1 MEKGDFFLKIKKL
14 LSIILSITIII
25 STVTIGCYVYADDIE
40 TDNIEN
46 FVDEVTEIISTYD
59 ADKEFVVSPEEPE
72 IVKQNDDPTV
82 WEPTIFEENEEREIF
97 LEPNFQSC
105 RLIVKQSKRFDDK
118 NAAAVADGFG
128 DYHIVQFENEK
139 DTEEAYYKYL
149 EDKDVSSVSVD
160 EAVNIVFDDY
170 DYDDETPEIF
180 EKDLTDNL
188 YRDAIG
194 ISDYFKYCADSLDT
208 DTIVNVAVIDTGV
221 DLNNKYL
228 KDRLIETGYSG
239 FPDEDTEQDSKDGHG
254 TMVSSV
260 IAANTPDN
268 VKISNYKI
276 IQGNTVPT
284 ILYICATF
292 LKAYSDGCNIINC
305 SFDLIKESKEY
316 VDILNSTLKELYDND
331 CFICSAAGNNGWFL
345 DLANLWPIESS
356 DYTFAVGASNQYN
369 VPASFTNYGENVEL
383 LAPGV
388 DIPVAT
394 LNNEYTLDSGTSFSA
409 PIITAL
415 YALLE
420 LSYPDTT
427 MAEKERMLKGST
439 TKVDTPYCTGYFGTG
454 IIDVKKLF
462 DIYNISAPEI
472 NIISSNDILGTN
484 KYLGDVTVELTD
496 NDNCDIYYTLD
507 DTYPSLTNG
516 IKYNEPFVLPEDD
529 YYDLRAVAID
539 KNGFRS
545 EYIYKEIHCAKLETD
560 DMFTIDGDGIITSY
574 TGHLNYIKIPETING
589 IEVKDIGQ
597 YVFSDADFIGVVLP
611 TTITNLGGSFNRHI
625 PNRFDGYESYAF
637 YSNKVVEYITG
648 LSLITINDYAFYNT
662 ESLYEVEFP
671 KLENLGRHV
680 FHFSEISGLTLPNL
694 KTCAE
699 YSLEHALLLREFIA
713 PNLKEVK
720 INAFREL
727 GSLTLFYAPDFIC
740 GFSLYSERGDGE
752 ELFNY
757 CERLSNNKL
766 VLNNVTSLKSIT
778 KGINAD
784 PLFYDCGLKRL
795 ELSSI
800 QYIDSLPA
808 NYHITTSYSSRHIYS
823 TMFGTTDISVV
834 LPSTLNYCINPY
846 EHYSVDE
853 YTHYIVYGSSENS
866 YLQEWAKEVGAD
878 FIELNEKTAIVE
890 DVYPIYDRFSK
901 EQLYFDCYGFNKQY
915 QWYGSY
921 RNDTKNGI
929 ALDGATDEEFSP
941 EDYPYYPYYYCVMT
955 STDKDRNGDVVE
967 KLDVY
972 STVCENLLYNYP
984 SADYTEYDKAVE
996 KAKSLDKSLYKDFS
1010 KVEKAL
1016 AVDVSGKT
1024 AKEQDIVDAQTKA
1037 ILDAIANLEL
1047 IENTTAPSK
1056 PSTKPSEP
1064 STKPT
1069 EPSTTKPSESSSSTT
1084 KPSTATEQ
1092 TVSEKETTK
1101 AVKHNTSKT
1110 SPNTGADNNSIPL
1123 TIGFALVFI
1132 VFISA
1137 IGSEQKRRKN

>member
-1 MEKGDFFLKIKKL
+1 
-14 LSIILSITIII
+14 
-25 STVTIGCYVYADDIE
+25 
-40 TDNIEN
+40 
-46 FVDEVTEIISTYD
+46 
-59 ADKEFVVSPEEPE
+59 
-72 IVKQNDDPTV
+72 
-82 WEPTIFEENEEREIF
+82 
-97 LEPNFQSC
+97 
-105 RLIVKQSKRFDDK
+105 
-118 NAAAVADGFG
+118 
-128 DYHIVQFENEK
+128 
-139 DTEEAYYKYL
+139 
-149 EDKDVSSVSVD
+149 
-160 EAVNIVFDDY
+160 
-170 DYDDETPEIF
+170 
-180 EKDLTDNL
+180 
-188 YRDAIG
+188 
-194 ISDYFKYCADSLDT
+194 
-208 DTIVNVAVIDTGV
+208 
-221 DLNNKYL
+221 
-228 KDRLIETGYSG
+228 
-239 FPDEDTEQDSKDGHG
+239 
-254 TMVSSV
+254 
-260 IAANTPDN
+260 
-268 VKISNYKI
+268 
-276 IQGNTVPT
+276 
-284 ILYICATF
+284 
-292 LKAYSDGCNIINC
+292 
-305 SFDLIKESKEY
+305 
-316 VDILNSTLKELYDND
+316 
-331 CFICSAAGNNGWFL
+331 
-345 DLANLWPIESS
+345 
-356 DYTFAVGASNQYN
+356 
-369 VPASFTNYGENVEL
+369 
-383 LAPGV
+383 
-388 DIPVAT
+388 
-394 LNNEYTLDSGTSFSA
+394 
-409 PIITAL
+409 
-415 YALLE
+415 
-420 LSYPDTT
+420 
-427 MAEKERMLKGST
+427 
-439 TKVDTPYCTGYFGTG
+439 
-454 IIDVKKLF
+454 
-462 DIYNISAPEI
+462 
-472 NIISSNDILGTN
+472 
-484 KYLGDVTVELTD
+484 
-496 NDNCDIYYTLD
+496 
-507 DTYPSLTNG
+507 
-516 IKYNEPFVLPEDD
+516 
-529 YYDLRAVAID
+529 
-539 KNGFRS
+539 
-545 EYIYKEIHCAKLETD
+545 
-560 DMFTIDGDGIITSY
+560 MFTIDGDGIITSY

-671 KLENLGRHV
+671 NLENLGRHV

-720 INAFREL
+720 INAFYEL

-890 DVYPIYDRFSK
+890 DVYPIYDRFSN

-921 RNDTKNGI
+921 TNDTTSGI
-929 ALDGATDEEFSP
+929 ALDGATNEEFSP

-972 STVCENLLYNYP
+972 STVCENLLYVYP
-984 SADYTEYDKAVE
+984 GADYTEYDKAVE

-1010 KVEKAL
+1010 KVDEAL

-1084 KPSTATEQ
+1084 NPSTTTEQ
-1092 TVSEKETTK
+1092 TVSEKETTT

-1110 SPNTGADNNSIPL
+1110 SPNTGADNNYIPL

-1132 VFISA
+1132 VFISV
-1137 IGSEQKRRKN
+1137 IHSRCKEGIVSK